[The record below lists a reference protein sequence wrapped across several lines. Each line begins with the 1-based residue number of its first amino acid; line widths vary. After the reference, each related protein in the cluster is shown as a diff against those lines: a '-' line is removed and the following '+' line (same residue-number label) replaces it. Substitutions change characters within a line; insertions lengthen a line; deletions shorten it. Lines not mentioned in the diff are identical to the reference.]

1 MNEVAAKRPGD
12 SRFEKRFLFS
22 SDPALRE
29 RFINFFGD
37 LRFGIL
43 LEEMDSA
50 AGVVAYDHTDGFDK
64 DLTIVT
70 AACDRIEL
78 LCPLQSDRDLRILG
92 QVNYVGRSSMEVGL
106 QMESKTQ
113 RGWEA
118 VANAFFIMVARREE
132 GAFPVP
138 PLRVE
143 GEQEMRSW
151 DEGRVRQGERR
162 SQAKSHY
169 LNKPPSAE
177 ESALLHSLLR
187 ETEQQSQKGVLM
199 KDTHRQATILM
210 HPQNRNIHNK
220 VFGGYIMRLSFETAW
235 SIAHIFS
242 RRRPLFLAV
251 DQFDFLKP
259 VEIGSIV
266 SFDGMVT
273 FTGKTSYIIEVKAEV
288 INPRNGTREITNIS
302 YFTFVA
308 ADAAGQPRPVPAVL
322 PRSYDEGLKFID
334 GRRRYHMVKAKRETA
349 SDTTPDETSDTPE
362 EGA

>member
-43 LEEMDSA
+43 LEELDSA

-113 RGWEA
+113 RGWET

-132 GAFPVP
+132 GAYAVP
-138 PLRVE
+138 TLRVE
-143 GEQEMRSW
+143 GEQEMRRW
-151 DEGRVRQGERR
+151 EEGNTRQAQRR
-162 SQAKSHY
+162 SQAKNHY
-169 LNKPPSAE
+169 LNTPPSEE
-177 ESALLHSLLR
+177 ESALLHTLLR
-187 ETEQQSQKGVLM
+187 DRGGVEKEGVEM
-199 KDTHRQATILM
+199 ADTHRQATILM

-220 VFGGYIMRLSFETAW
+220 VFGGYIMRMSFETAW

-242 RRRPLFLAV
+242 QRRPLFLAV

-273 FTGKTSYIIEVKAEV
+273 FTGNTSYIIEVKAEV
-288 INPRNGTREITNIS
+288 INPSTGTREVTNIS

-308 ADAAGQPRPVPAVL
+308 ADAEGSPRPIPRVL
-322 PRSYDEGLKFID
+322 PRSYDEGLKYLD
-334 GRRRYHMVKAKRETA
+334 GRRRYHVVKQARGEA
-349 SDTTPDETSDTPE
+349 AESE
-362 EGA
+362 